1 MSQARVQAAAI
12 DGDVTIPGSK
22 SVSHRAFLLAAQS
35 LEPCTVSNALLSED
49 TRATLRCLVAL
60 GARFQPQGPDLSAPG
75 ALLFQPSPFVP
86 PREVLDCANA
96 GTALRLLIG
105 TAARLPFPVAL
116 TGDESLCSRP
126 NDALL
131 AAVGSLGARVESNG
145 GRAPLTVRGPLLP
158 GTARLPPRSSSQFAS
173 ALLLSLPMVAGTS
186 RVDLDAPVSSSPY
199 LDLSLEAAQAFGL
212 TIDEIDA
219 PGRSFIIPGGD
230 APRARGFAVESDWST
245 AAFPLVAAAVTGGRV
260 TARGLRLD
268 SRQGDR
274 AILEHLR
281 SFGCRVETG
290 DGAVTVHAGE
300 LESPGEVDVAATP
313 DLFPILT
320 VLAACARGETHFVG
334 GNQLR
339 HKESDRIAAMAA
351 GLGAMGADVTEEPE
365 GLRVVGGP
373 GRLRGARVTSL
384 HDHRIHM
391 ALCIAGL
398 AAGGETIVDN
408 PGCAAVSYPRFH
420 ADLARLADQPALEV
434 AS

>member
-1 MSQARVQAAAI
+1 MTQARLRGATV
-12 DGDVTIPGSK
+12 DGEVTIPGSK

-35 LEPCTVSNALLSED
+35 QEPCTVSNALLSAD

-60 GARFQPQGPDLSAPG
+60 GARFQPDSDLAAPQ
-75 ALLFQPSPFVP
+75 ALRFQPGPFLP

-131 AAVGSLGARVESNG
+131 DAVKGLGARVESHG
-145 GRAPLTVRGPLLP
+145 GRAPLTVRGPMMP

-173 ALLLSLPMVAGTS
+173 ALLLSLPMVPGAS

-199 LDLSLEAAQAFGL
+199 LDLSLEAAEAFGL
-212 TIDEIDA
+212 SIQEIGAD
-219 PGRSFIIPGGD
+219 GRSFVIPGGQT
-230 APRARGFAVESDWST
+230 PRARSFAVESDWST

-260 TARGLRLD
+260 TARGLRAD

-274 AILEHLR
+274 AILDHLR
-281 SFGCRVETG
+281 AFGCRVESAH
-290 DGAVTVHAGE
+290 GAVTVHGDE
-300 LESPGEVDVAATP
+300 LTSPGTVDVSATP

-320 VLAACARGETHFVG
+320 VLAARASGRTHFVG

-339 HKESDRIAAMAA
+339 HKESDRIAAMAT
-351 GLGAMGADVTEEPE
+351 GLAAMGVHVIEEPE
-365 GLRVVGGP
+365 GLMVEG
-373 GRLRGARVTSL
+373 GRLEGAHVSSH

-391 ALCIAGL
+391 AFCIAGL
-398 AAGGETIVDN
+398 AASGETLVDD
-408 PGCAAVSYPRFH
+408 PACAAVSYPGFH
-420 ADLARLADQPALEV
+420 DDLARLADLPGPDGLEV
-434 AS
+434 PS